1 MNDKK
6 KTAGKPLPLVI
17 DTMPG
22 RKLRVSAI
30 DRQIHSGTEGIRD
43 PHPLSPA
50 VEKSLKD
57 LPY

>member
-1 MNDKK
+1 MER
-6 KTAGKPLPLVI
+6 KTEKPLPLVI
-17 DTMPG
+17 DIMTG
-22 RKLRVSAI
+22 RNLKISAI
-30 DRQIHSGTEGIRD
+30 DRQIHAGTEGLRD